1 MPASSTGTGS
11 RVLDDIAMVIGEEAT
26 FALAAEFMG
35 ERVYVPKDPA
45 AEPRISAVIGDE
57 KANAFCNSYFRL
69 IITFPSKV
77 VIERQV
83 IQLSEQG
90 VTKREIARRL
100 KIRQARV
107 FAILARHRAA
117 QVETDQMKLF

>member
-1 MPASSTGTGS
+1 
-11 RVLDDIAMVIGEEAT
+11 MVIGEEAA

-35 ERVYVPKDPA
+35 ERVYVPVDHT
-45 AEPRISAVIGDE
+45 AEPRIAATIGSE
-57 KANAFCNSYFRL
+57 KAAAFCDSYFRL

-77 VIERQV
+77 VIERMV
-83 IQLSEQG
+83 IQLAEQG
-90 VTKREIARRL
+90 VKKREIARQL

-117 QVETDQMKLF
+117 KAESDQMKLF